1 MYDMYPWN
9 SADRGATPQDPPAHR
24 GAPRPPGPPLG
35 GDQPPQTPLDAVQFA
50 LDRRDNGGD
59 AAAMTDQPSTQP
71 TADRT
76 RQ

>member
-9 SADRGATPQDPPAHR
+9 ESESGLSRQADDA
-24 GAPRPPGPPLG
+24 PGPRRPG
-35 GDQPPQTPLDAVQFA
+35 AEAVQFA

-59 AAAMTDQPSTQP
+59 AAAVPGQPPTQP
-71 TADRT
+71 TAPRA